1 MTAVTTSDKPGAAAT
16 NQSPPNPSRYN
27 ETRPAG
33 SWSLCVSALVFMCVW
48 CVFLVAQRDGG
59 GENTQEIRDLLI
71 TLCSVSPLPP
81 PLPRVFSILHQFI
94 YRGL

>member
-1 MTAVTTSDKPGAAAT
+1 MRPDLQAA
-16 NQSPPNPSRYN
+16 RGV
-27 ETRPAG
+27 R
-33 SWSLCVSALVFMCVW
+33 VSVSVFMYV

-71 TLCSVSPLPP
+71 TLCSVSPPLPP
-81 PLPRVFSILHQFI
+81 SIPPSIFPGSSILCQVI